1 MFDKSFLEDAK
12 SSALAVIYSFGIII
26 GISVSFSYI
35 GYLYQAAQ
43 EQNIKEQV
51 NERKSRTY

>member
-12 SSALAVIYSFGIII
+12 SSVLAIVYSFGIII
-26 GISVSFSYI
+26 GISVSFSYFGI
-35 GYLYQAAQ
+35 LYQAAQ
-43 EQNIKEQV
+43 EQIIKEQV

>member
-1 MFDKSFLEDAK
+1 MFDKSFLEDVK

-26 GISVSFSYI
+26 GVSVSLSYM

-43 EQNIKEQV
+43 EQNIREQV

>member
-1 MFDKSFLEDAK
+1 MFDKSFLEDLK

-26 GISVSFSYI
+26 GVSVSLSYM

-43 EQNIKEQV
+43 EQNIKEQF

>member
-12 SSALAVIYSFGIII
+12 SSALAIVYSFGIII
-26 GISVSFSYI
+26 GVAVSFSYFGI
-35 GYLYQAAQ
+35 LYQATQ
-43 EQNIKEQV
+43 EQIIKEQV